1 MDSHYNQN
9 YTRGEIDAILSKIK
23 SCVEKN
29 RYTISLNENRQE
41 NINFINEYNI
51 RSDRQKGK
59 TIMDKK
65 VFCEECRNDV
75 SYVVA
80 SVPTV
85 GIIKEKAY
93 HYICKEA
100 HCADCGSKLFIP
112 ELSDFNL
119 RALYDVYRKENDI
132 ISLEQIREIP
142 EKYAIG
148 KRPLSLL
155 LGWGEQT
162 FSRYADGDMP
172 TKQYSDTLL
181 RLYNDPSFYSELL
194 EANKGSLKSTL
205 AYEKSRRAATALL
218 SADFSAGSKI
228 NTVIQYLLSQCEDI
242 TPLAL
247 QKALYYIQGFYFAF
261 HKAFLFPEDCQAW
274 VHGPVYRDIYF
285 RYRDY
290 RFDPIEKAEDFNV
303 SVFSSGEKAIYDSVI
318 NNICCYSGK
327 VLERFTHNES
337 PWLTARG
344 NLPVAAPS
352 DLIIEKALIGDYFS
366 TVKAKYNM
374 VNPSNIKEY
383 AQDMFLCK

>member
-1 MDSHYNQN
+1 M
-9 YTRGEIDAILSKIK
+9 
-23 SCVEKN
+23 
-29 RYTISLNENRQE
+29 
-41 NINFINEYNI
+41 NI
-51 RSDRQKGK
+51 
-59 TIMDKK
+59 KK

-75 SYVVA
+75 SYVET

-85 GIIKEKAY
+85 GTIKEKKY
-93 HYICKEA
+93 HYVGKEA
-100 HCADCGSKLFIP
+100 HCTECGSQLFIS

-119 RALYDVYRKENDI
+119 RALYEVYRKENGI

-142 EKYAIG
+142 EKYSIG

-162 FSRYADGDMP
+162 FSRYTDGDIP

-181 RLYNDPSFYSELL
+181 RIYNDPAFYSELL
-194 EANKGSLKSTL
+194 EANKENLKSTL
-205 AYEKSRRAATALL
+205 AYEKSRKATTALL
-218 SADFSAGSKI
+218 SANLSAESKI
-228 NTVIQYLLSQCEDI
+228 SIVIQYLLNQCEDI

-261 HKAFLFPEDCQAW
+261 YQTFLFPEDCQAW

-285 RYRDY
+285 QYRDY
-290 RFDPIEKAEDFNV
+290 RFDPIEKADDFDV
-303 SVFSSGEKAIYDSVI
+303 SVFSSGEKAICDSVI

-327 VLERFTHNES
+327 VLEHFTHNES
-337 PWLTARG
+337 PWLTTRG
-344 NLPVAAPS
+344 ELPITAPS
-352 DLIIEKALIGDYFS
+352 DRVIKKALIGDYFS

-374 VNPSNIKEY
+374 VNPNDIKKY